1 MPSVC
6 RRKQNDGSGAH
17 MRHVVRNIL
26 LTLNY
31 AHPAAMGVAL
41 RRGPRAAKRYLSEI
55 YRCSKTDAGLYL
67 PVVTLEEI
75 APVATEFTVLR
86 PPEWSGSMTI
96 TEISSLCHLV
106 AARRPRKVVEI
117 GSFRGL
123 TTLNIAINAPEAKI
137 HTLDLPPNFDPAETK
152 FVNNDASV
160 IRSRGF
166 YYYEQREEAT
176 RIRQHYGDTATFNY
190 KEIGGG
196 VDFCLIDAA
205 HSYEYVR
212 NDTARSLSLMTD
224 YGLMLWHD
232 YGRNDFMADP
242 EDAWGVT
249 RFLHE
254 IADTGVGILQG
265 TSLGVL
271 LLTQVAR
278 QKLAQ
283 RLGVS
288 LNQE

>member
-1 MPSVC
+1 MGPGEC
-6 RRKQNDGSGAH
+6 QRKQNDGSGVH
-17 MRHVVRNIL
+17 MRHVVRNVL

-31 AHPAAMGVAL
+31 AHPAAIAVAL
-41 RRGPRAAKRYLSEI
+41 RRGPGAAKRYLSEI
-55 YRCSKTDAGLYL
+55 YRCSKTDAGSYL
-67 PVVTLEEI
+67 PVVALEEI
-75 APVATEFTVLR
+75 APFATEFKVSR
-86 PPEWSGSMTI
+86 PPDWGGSMTI

-106 AARRPRKVVEI
+106 AARHPRKVLEI

-123 TTLNIAINAPEAKI
+123 TTLNIAMNAPEAEI

-224 YGLMLWHD
+224 DGLMLWHD

-249 RFLHE
+249 QFLHE

-288 LNQE
+288 LD

>member
-1 MPSVC
+1 M
-6 RRKQNDGSGAH
+6 N
-17 MRHVVRNIL
+17 MRHVIRNML

-31 AHPAAMGVAL
+31 LHPAAMAL
-41 RRGPRAAKRYLSEI
+41 AMRRGPRAVKPYLSEI

-67 PVVTLEEI
+67 PVITLEEI
-75 APVATEFTVLR
+75 APVATEFKVSR
-86 PPEWSGSMTI
+86 PPDWGGSMTI

-106 AARRPRKVVEI
+106 AARRPRKVLEI

-123 TTLNIAINAPEAKI
+123 TTLNLAINAPEAEI
-137 HTLDLPPNFDPAETK
+137 HTLDLPPNFDPAQTEFEHHDRNIITT
-152 FVNNDASV
+152 
-160 IRSRGF
+160 RGF
-166 YYYEQREEAT
+166 YYYEAREEMT
-176 RIRQHYGDTATFNY
+176 RIHQHYGDTATFDY
-190 KEIGGG
+190 EEIGGG
-196 VDFCLIDAA
+196 VDLCLIDAA

-212 NDTARSLSLMTD
+212 NDTTRSLPLMANNS
-224 YGLMLWHD
+224 LMLWHD

-265 TSLGVL
+265 TSLGVV
-271 LLTQVAR
+271 LLTEESR
-278 QKLAQ
+278 RKLAR

-288 LNQE
+288 LNQK